1 MDKFT
6 KWFEWTKKN
15 KDLTQN
21 GMLLICVLIEKW
33 EYHNHQPFHYSLKWL
48 GGQIKV
54 KKDDTVL
61 EALNNLVELNLITIT
76 KQRENGNRG
85 KNYYSINQ
93 ETLDKLSG
101 ESDTSTPTVV
111 KQKPHDKP
119 APKVTPELF
128 NQKLLEVF
136 DRFKDHLLDNN
147 DFGNTKHKIRDKLET
162 PENIDLF
169 GDLNEFN
176 KNYNNTFKQWYKKQ
190 KDLKSQTP

>member
-33 EYHNHQPFHYSLKWL
+33 EYHKHQPFHYSLKWL
-48 GGQIKV
+48 GEQIKV

-93 ETLDKLSG
+93 ETLDKLSSG
-101 ESDTSTPTVV
+101 ANTSIPEV
-111 KQKPHDKP
+111 KQKPLNNPETASTTTEFNEYLLKLFERNSEPLLSDKDRMS
-119 APKVTPELF
+119 
-128 NQKLLEVF
+128 QKA
-136 DRFKDHLLDNN
+136 
-147 DFGNTKHKIRDKLET
+147 RDKLREALAT
-162 PENIDLF
+162 EKAIGMF
-169 GDLNEFN
+169 GSLSDFN
-176 KNYNNTFKQWYKKQ
+176 NNFHTLFKQ
-190 KDLKSQTP
+190 